1 MSRYALSKRAH
12 EDMLAH
18 LSYLSE
24 RSSLAVERL
33 ALSLIR
39 EFRHL
44 AEWPGSGRKRP
55 DLTSAEVYFW
65 PLGAYWIIY
74 RKVDTGV
81 LIARIV
87 HSKQELFA
95 ATLHAEEEA

>member
-18 LSYLSE
+18 LSFLSE
-24 RSSLAVERL
+24 RSAIAAERL

-44 AEWPGSGRKRP
+44 AEWPGSGRQRP
-55 DLTSAEVYFW
+55 DLTPADVYFW
-65 PLGAYWIIY
+65 PISSYWLIY

-81 LIARIV
+81 FIARIV
-87 HSKQELFA
+87 HSKQDLVS
-95 ATLHAEEEA
+95 ATLHAESEG